1 MRSDTVAL
9 STGTI
14 IKASYNVM
22 LFEKLIFFAL
32 ICVHIQPDKLGIKLT
47 RCFTI
52 L

>member
-1 MRSDTVAL
+1 MTDAL
-9 STGTI
+9 SIGTI

-32 ICVHIQPDKLGIKLT
+32 FCVHIQPDKSGIKLT
-47 RCFTI
+47 RCFTV